1 MPFVL
6 PPERA
11 EQWLDGSLTDTGKAM
26 ELLQPNPDDAI
37 AFHRISTRVSSARN
51 QGADLIAAIQATVSK
66 DRAGVLRRS
75 Q

>member
-11 EQWLDGSLTDTGKAM
+11 EQWLDGSLTDAGKAM
-26 ELLQPNPDDAI
+26 ELLLPNPDDAI
-37 AFHRISTRVSSARN
+37 AFHRVSTRVSNARN
-51 QGADLIAAIQATVSK
+51 QGPDVIDEGGLWADIGL
-66 DRAGVLRRS
+66 GPLPRS